1 MNATAKSYVD
11 ELSEGPG
18 AIPRNCESLQ
28 FDEPWQSRAFGM
40 VLALAEAKQYPYEDF
55 RQSLISTIGTW
66 DRSHQVDDPTWNYY
80 EQWLAAFE
88 KLVLGKAIVSSE
100 ELDRRTKEFQD
111 GSRTE
116 TI

>member
-1 MNATAKSYVD
+1 MSATAKLYVD
-11 ELSEGPG
+11 ELREGRG
-18 AIPRNCESLQ
+18 AIPRNRESLL
-28 FDEPWQSRAFGM
+28 FHEPWQSRAFGM
-40 VLALAEAKQYPYEDF
+40 VLALAEAKHYPYEDF

-66 DRSHQVDDPTWNYY
+66 DRSHEANDPTWNYY

-88 KLVLGKAIVSSE
+88 KLVLGKAIITSE

-111 GSRTE
+111 GSRME